1 MSLAVDKKPLSLE
14 EANLFNDQIL
24 PILKTRLL
32 PDFVPRAAATLMDAV
47 AQAKARFGV
56 SFGGL
61 IPGPGQIGIA
71 PLSGKD
77 FNLTNTFTGFR
88 SNYTTANAITNVV
101 SAATTSKFAFL
112 VILAIADLEPVVRT
126 RAVQFVVGGVTH
138 PIVFLPELR
147 ASERQFQEMEPFI
160 VSPAAVVTF
169 GSFVG
174 ADVGFDEV
182 FPWGFVVATQN
193 YLISTTFVA

>member
-1 MSLAVDKKPLSLE
+1 MSLAVDKRPLTGE
-14 EANLFNDQIL
+14 EQLIFNQQIL
-24 PILKTRLL
+24 PLLRTRLL
-32 PDFVPRAAATLMDAV
+32 PDFVPRAAATLQDAIS
-47 AQAKARFGV
+47 QAKARFGV
-56 SFGGL
+56 AFGGL
-61 IPGPGQIGIA
+61 IPGPGQIGVA

-112 VILAIADLEPVVRT
+112 VIIGIADLEATPRT
-126 RAVQFVVGGVTH
+126 RAIQFVVGGVTH

-147 ASERQFQEMEPFI
+147 VSERQFQEVEPFI
-160 VSPAAVVTF
+160 ISPAAVVTF